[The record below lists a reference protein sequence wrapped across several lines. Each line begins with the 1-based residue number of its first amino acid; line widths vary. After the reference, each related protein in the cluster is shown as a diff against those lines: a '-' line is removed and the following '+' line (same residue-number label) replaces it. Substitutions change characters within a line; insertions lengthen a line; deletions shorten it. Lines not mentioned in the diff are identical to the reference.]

1 MERTSILKGIA
12 VALALFLSVAVF
24 GATHKQRLYQCYL
37 TGNMAD
43 WLVVMDELSSEYNRT
58 KSVETLFELTHAQYG
73 YIGYLLGVDDEDRA
87 EKLVAKALIN
97 ASVLLDKNP
106 KWVEVLAIKGALIAY
121 KIAMSPYKAPFLGP
135 ESVSIIDKAL
145 SLDSTNPYALTEKAN
160 SKLYAPV
167 LFGGNPKEAVLLYQ
181 KAIASIERTLN
192 GSKEYEWWHLNVMAQ
207 LAIAAENLV
216 KRNLPVHLI
225 EKFFRLPPTLSG
237 CAMSCIPSLQRRMG
251 NSK

>member
-1 MERTSILKGIA
+1 MERASILKGIA

-87 EKLVAKALIN
+87 EKLVAKALSN

-207 LAIAAENLV
+207 LAIAAEKSGQTELARSSYRKILQVAPNFKWVRDELY
-216 KRNLPVHLI
+216 P
-225 EKFFRLPPTLSG
+225 KFQKKNG
-237 CAMSCIPSLQRRMG
+237 
-251 NSK
+251 

>member
-43 WLVVMDELSSEYNRT
+43 WLVVMDELSTEYNRT

-87 EKLVAKALIN
+87 EKLVAKALSN
-97 ASVLLDKNP
+97 ASMLLDKNP
-106 KWVEVLAIKGALIAY
+106 KWVEVLAIKGALIAC

-181 KAIASIERTLN
+181 KAIASIEHTLN

-207 LAIAAENLV
+207 LAIAAEKSGQTELARSFYRKILRVAPNFKWVRDELY
-216 KRNLPVHLI
+216 P
-225 EKFFRLPPTLSG
+225 KFQKKNG
-237 CAMSCIPSLQRRMG
+237 
-251 NSK
+251 

>member
-12 VALALFLSVAVF
+12 LALALFLSVAVF

-87 EKLVAKALIN
+87 EKLVAKALSN

-192 GSKEYEWWHLNVMAQ
+192 GSNEYEWWHLNVMAQ
-207 LAIAAENLV
+207 LAIAAEKSGQTELARSSYRKILQVAPNFKWVRDELY
-216 KRNLPVHLI
+216 P
-225 EKFFRLPPTLSG
+225 KFTKKNG
-237 CAMSCIPSLQRRMG
+237 
-251 NSK
+251 

>member
-12 VALALFLSVAVF
+12 VTLALFLSVAVF

-43 WLVVMDELSSEYNRT
+43 WLVVMDELSTEYNRT
-58 KSVETLFELTHAQYG
+58 KSVETLFSLTHAQYG

-87 EKLVAKALIN
+87 EKLVAKALSN

-207 LAIAAENLV
+207 LAIAAEKSSQTELARSSYRKILQVAPNFKWVRDELY
-216 KRNLPVHLI
+216 P
-225 EKFFRLPPTLSG
+225 KFTKKNG
-237 CAMSCIPSLQRRMG
+237 
-251 NSK
+251 

>member
-1 MERTSILKGIA
+1 MERTSILKGIV

-87 EKLVAKALIN
+87 EKLVAKALSN

-207 LAIAAENLV
+207 LAIAAEKSGQTELARSSYRKILRVAPNFKWVRDELY
-216 KRNLPVHLI
+216 P
-225 EKFFRLPPTLSG
+225 KFQKKNG
-237 CAMSCIPSLQRRMG
+237 
-251 NSK
+251 

>member
-24 GATHKQRLYQCYL
+24 GATHKQRLFQCYL

-43 WLVVMDELSSEYNRT
+43 WLVVMDELSTEYNRT

-87 EKLVAKALIN
+87 EKLVAKALSN

-167 LFGGNPKEAVLLYQ
+167 LFGGNPKEAILLYQ

-207 LAIAAENLV
+207 LAIAAEKSGQTELARSSYRKILQVAPNFKWVRDELY
-216 KRNLPVHLI
+216 P
-225 EKFFRLPPTLSG
+225 KFTKKNG
-237 CAMSCIPSLQRRMG
+237 
-251 NSK
+251 

>member
-43 WLVVMDELSSEYNRT
+43 WLVVMDELSAEYNRT
-58 KSVETLFELTHAQYG
+58 KSVETLFALTHAQYG

-87 EKLVAKALIN
+87 EKLVAKALSN
-97 ASVLLDKNP
+97 ASVLLNKNP

-121 KIAMSPYKAPFLGP
+121 KIAMSPYKAPFLGS

-207 LAIAAENLV
+207 LAIAAEKSGQTELARSSYRKILQVAPNFKWVCDELY
-216 KRNLPVHLI
+216 P
-225 EKFFRLPPTLSG
+225 KFQKKNG
-237 CAMSCIPSLQRRMG
+237 
-251 NSK
+251 

>member
-43 WLVVMDELSSEYNRT
+43 WLVVMDELSTEYNRT

-87 EKLVAKALIN
+87 EKLVAKALSN

-192 GSKEYEWWHLNVMAQ
+192 GNKEYEWWHLNVMAQ
-207 LAIAAENLV
+207 LAIAAEKSGQTELARSSYRKILQVAPNFKWVRDELY
-216 KRNLPVHLI
+216 P
-225 EKFFRLPPTLSG
+225 KFQKKNG
-237 CAMSCIPSLQRRMG
+237 
-251 NSK
+251 

>member
-87 EKLVAKALIN
+87 EKLVAKALSN

-207 LAIAAENLV
+207 LAIAAEKSGQTELARSSYRKILQVAPNFKWVRDELY
-216 KRNLPVHLI
+216 P
-225 EKFFRLPPTLSG
+225 KFQKKNG
-237 CAMSCIPSLQRRMG
+237 
-251 NSK
+251 

>member
-43 WLVVMDELSSEYNRT
+43 WLVVMDELSTEYNRT

-87 EKLVAKALIN
+87 EKLVAKALSN

-192 GSKEYEWWHLNVMAQ
+192 GNKEYEWWHLNVMAQ
-207 LAIAAENLV
+207 LAIAAEKSGQTELARSSYRKILQVAPNFKWVRDELY
-216 KRNLPVHLI
+216 P
-225 EKFFRLPPTLSG
+225 KFTKKNG
-237 CAMSCIPSLQRRMG
+237 
-251 NSK
+251 